1 MGAPDGRPIPP
12 VVAVLLLLLLLL
24 LLFAEEAAMGSRL
37 HPPLLAV
44 M

>member
-1 MGAPDGRPIPP
+1 
-12 VVAVLLLLLLLL
+12 VAVLLLLLL